1 MKEVNWAIMAP
12 GNIATK
18 FATALKGVESA
29 KLYSVASRNP
39 RKAAEFANQF
49 TFEKSAASYADL
61 VADPKVDVV
70 YIASPHS
77 LHAEQSILCLQA
89 GKAVLCEKPMTVNTP
104 EAEAVF
110 SLAKKKHLFFM
121 EAVWTRFMPTLQ
133 KVRSWIE
140 EGRIGQVEMVQANFG
155 FCFPFEAS
163 HRLYDKALAGGALLD
178 LGIYPITFAQWVMQQ
193 APNDISAIGQ
203 IGQSGV
209 DEKNAVL
216 LHYPSG
222 GIAVLNSS
230 ITTETSNE
238 AWIFGSKGKIKIPQ
252 FWQCQQATLFERKNR
267 GFEGKNRDN
276 NEITSLFEAPHRIN
290 GYEYEIE
297 EVHRCLSE
305 RLIESPI
312 MPWDQSITT
321 MQIMDEVRQ
330 QIGVRYSVDT

>member
-1 MKEVNWAIMAP
+1 MKELNWAIMAP
-12 GNIATK
+12 GNIAAK
-18 FATALKGVESA
+18 FATALQGVDSA

-39 RKAAEFANQF
+39 HKATEFANRF
-49 TFEKSAASYADL
+49 SFEKSAASYAEL
-61 VADPKVDVV
+61 LADPKVDVV

-77 LHAEQSILCLQA
+77 LHAEQSISCLQA
-89 GKAVLCEKPMTVNTP
+89 GKAVLCEKPMTVNTT

-110 SLAKKKHLFFM
+110 SLAKKKNLFYM

-133 KVRSWIE
+133 KVRQWIE
-140 EGRIGQVEMVQANFG
+140 DGHIGEVEMIQANFG

-163 HRLYDKALAGGALLD
+163 HRLYDKTLAGGALLD

-193 APNDISAIGQ
+193 APSDISAVGQ

-209 DEKNAVL
+209 DEKNAIL

-230 ITTETSNE
+230 ITAETTNE

-252 FWQCQQATLFERKNR
+252 FWQCQQAILFEGDSR
-267 GFEGKNRDN
+267 N
-276 NEITSLFEAPHRIN
+276 NSEIETVFDAPHRVN

-297 EVHRCLSE
+297 EVHKCLSE
-305 RLIESPI
+305 QLIESPI
-312 MPWDQSITT
+312 LPWNESITI
-321 MQIMDEVRQ
+321 MRIMDEVRN
-330 QIGVRYSVDT
+330 QIGLRYSVDEET